1 MCEVACCCCA
11 ANALILDANAFK
23 IIQTAVKHFVMGVMT
38 WQPLE
43 HQCIRLECLAPGWRL
58 VQLGRILRS
67 YMENVENGFAA
78 VAKVCCGIYVS
89 WILLNARNRSYFCK
103 NESWLRVS
111 SPCYAMSGA
120 RMIYDC
126 SRNDVSPPLRV
137 QSTIYYSIV
146 EQETDTCRALHGS
159 QRIRA

>member
-1 MCEVACCCCA
+1 MCELACCCSA

-23 IIQTAVKHFVMGVMT
+23 IIQTAVKHLVMGVVT
-38 WQPLE
+38 WQLVE
-43 HQCIRLECLAPGWRL
+43 HQCIRLECSAPGWRR

-67 YMENVENGFAA
+67 YMGNVENGVAA

-89 WILLNARNRSYFCK
+89 WILLKARNRSYFCK
-103 NESWLRVS
+103 NGSWLRVS

-126 SRNDVSPPLRV
+126 SQDNVSSPLRV
-137 QSTIYYSIV
+137 QSIIYYSIV
-146 EQETDTCRALHGS
+146 EQED
-159 QRIRA
+159 